1 VGEKGLNFLQGA
13 GRFEF
18 EHAPVSRQHKLDFFS
33 LVGSGDHRS
42 AVGDLE
48 GLKQPIKILYWKKR
62 RPQLAFSLCFV
73 SSTW

>member
-1 VGEKGLNFLQGA
+1 MPYGGGVGEKGLNFLQGA

-42 AVGDLE
+42 AVG
-48 GLKQPIKILYWKKR
+48 GKSIKL
-62 RPQLAFSLCFV
+62 PQICRVGWNYFF
-73 SSTW
+73 